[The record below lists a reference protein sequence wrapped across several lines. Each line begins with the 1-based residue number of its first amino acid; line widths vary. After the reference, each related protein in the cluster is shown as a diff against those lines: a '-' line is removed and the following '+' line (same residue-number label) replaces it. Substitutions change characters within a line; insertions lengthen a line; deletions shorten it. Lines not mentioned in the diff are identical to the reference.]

1 MSGPEDSFEGIVRR
15 IVREALERAATGRA
29 TSADVD
35 DRKLLY
41 SVADVAAV
49 TGMSAQYVRNDIRAG
64 HVAAQQPSGT
74 KWLVDR
80 QETTR
85 YAAWLRA
92 GRP

>member
-1 MSGPEDSFEGIVRR
+1 MLGSEGGIEGVVRR
-15 IVREALERAATGRA
+15 DIREELERAATANA
-29 TSADVD
+29 TSVDVD
-35 DRKLLY
+35 DRKLPY

-64 HVAAQQPSGT
+64 QVAAQQPSGT

-80 QETTR
+80 EETTR